1 MKLGIIG
8 RSAAGKTTLLSLLSG
23 IDYETSLK
31 YQFERKFHYV
41 TIKVPDTRIKILSD
55 FYQPKKTIDATLDI
69 IDTEPIL
76 SAEERKSNNI
86 ILGTLRESDGII
98 CVIPAY
104 QKRDSV
110 DWLSKEIESLKS
122 EFLLADL
129 DIIERRMEKLK
140 NNKGRG
146 TASLE
151 EIHEEEKFLA
161 IVKDYIETG
170 KNLRDIHLTPLT
182 AKLWINYGLL
192 SRKAL
197 IIVLNISELDLS
209 LKDKFQ
215 EIHKRY
221 SNSISLPL
229 KLEYE
234 ISALQ
239 PDEQKIFLSDYGL
252 NSLKI
257 NELASLC
264 YNLLDLQPFFTVGKD
279 EVRAWTIKKGDNILT
294 AAGKIHTDMARGF
307 ISADI
312 ISYQDWLTSN
322 GSMKTAKEHGK
333 LRSEGKEYIVKDG
346 DIINLKFN
354 V

>member
-23 IDYETSLK
+23 IDYETSLRFQ
-31 YQFERKFHYV
+31 YERKLHYV
-41 TIKVPDTRIKILSD
+41 TIKVPDKRIKVLSD
-55 FYQPKKTIDATLDI
+55 FYQPKKTIEATLDI
-69 IDTEPIL
+69 IDTEPVL
-76 SAEERKSNNI
+76 STEEQKSNNI
-86 ILGTLRESDGII
+86 ILVTLREADGIV

-104 QKRDSV
+104 QKRDDSN
-110 DWLSKEIESLKS
+110 WLSKEIESFKS
-122 EFLLADL
+122 EFLLTDL
-129 DIIERRMEKLK
+129 DIVERRMEKLK

-161 IVKDYIETG
+161 TVKEYIETD
-170 KNLRDIHLTPLT
+170 KNLKDMNLTSMA
-182 AKLWINYGLL
+182 AKLWTNYGLL

-209 LKDKFQ
+209 YNDKFS
-215 EIHKRY
+215 EIYKQY
-221 SNSISLPL
+221 PYSISLPL

-234 ISALQ
+234 ISSL
-239 PDEQKIFLSDYGL
+239 PLDEQQSFLSDYGL
-252 NSLKI
+252 KSLQI
-257 NELASLC
+257 TEVSSLC
-264 YNLLDLQPFFTVGKD
+264 YKALELQSFFTIGKD

-312 ISYQDWLTSN
+312 ISYQDWLASD
-322 GSMKTAKEHGK
+322 GSMKIAKEHGK

-346 DIINLKFN
+346 DIINFKFN
-354 V
+354 I